1 MIDGFCCQAR
11 VSSSHLSHD
20 ECSNATD
27 SLTATV
33 AGLEDEAGILSFI
46 SEDSPISGSVV
57 SRFSLTRGTVEFI
70 DLVDGEC

>member
-27 SLTATV
+27 SLAATV

-57 SRFSLTRGTVEFI
+57 SRFFI
-70 DLVDGEC
+70 DKGHCRIH